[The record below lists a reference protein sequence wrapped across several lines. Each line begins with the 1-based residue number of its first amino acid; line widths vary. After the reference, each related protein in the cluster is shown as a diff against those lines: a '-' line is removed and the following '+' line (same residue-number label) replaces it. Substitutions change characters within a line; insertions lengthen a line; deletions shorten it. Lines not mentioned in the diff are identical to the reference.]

1 MLKLGYSSSSRIEY
15 ASFTNLDVFIP
26 FNPLI
31 LKIKSF
37 WGKRLSENGIG
48 KWDEDVW
55 IRGFLKG

>member
-1 MLKLGYSSSSRIEY
+1 MLVLQIW
-15 ASFTNLDVFIP
+15 DVFIP
-26 FNPLI
+26 FNQLI
-31 LKIKSF
+31 LKFKSF